1 MKRQKVELPF
11 PHHPKTSGEISRYVV
26 QRLKGKFITIWNLGE
41 KKKKKRKTKVKINKA
56 SLKTSKYFI
65 GFETK
70 SCYITLKRLA
80 TQDLLILYYRTE
92 NP

>member
-1 MKRQKVELPF
+1 MERQKVELPF
-11 PHHPKTSGEISRYVV
+11 PHPPQMLGEISRYIV
-26 QRLKGKFITIWNLGE
+26 QRLKGKFITIWSL
-41 KKKKKRKTKVKINKA
+41 KKKKRKTKVKINKA

-80 TQDLLILYYRTE
+80 TQDLLILFYRTE